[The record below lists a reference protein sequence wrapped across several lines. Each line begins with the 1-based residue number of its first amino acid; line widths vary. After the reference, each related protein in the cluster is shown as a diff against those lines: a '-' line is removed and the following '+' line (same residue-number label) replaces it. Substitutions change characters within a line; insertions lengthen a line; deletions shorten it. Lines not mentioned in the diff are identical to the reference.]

1 MKTMNIGLVG
11 VGGMGSVHY
20 ANYKEI
26 EGCRV
31 AAVCGGSKRAKE
43 TAEKWG
49 LPCYPS
55 IREMVENCDID
66 IVDIC
71 TPTYLHHDMVM
82 ESLDC
87 GKDTICEKPIA
98 LSLKDAKE
106 MLDKAEQKDCMLYI
120 AQVLQFTKEV
130 EILRRTV
137 ESGVYGKPLDA
148 CFERLSACPRWAQDG
163 WLFDVNKS
171 GLLPYDLH
179 IHDLDV
185 IVSIF
190 GKPEGYSFTSCQGED
205 KDYPEQFRISYDYGK
220 FHVAAEAAWFN
231 ADIPWTARWRVYFEN
246 GMLINDG
253 STLTAYQFGSEPK
266 VFDTSDQVMVST
278 GINVQPCGW
287 YYNELKHF
295 LDCAREHRPS
305 PNVGA
310 GQLLTVMEILEDISA
325 KWRK

>member
-26 EGCRV
+26 EGCQV

-55 IREMVENCDID
+55 IREMAENCDID

-185 IVSIF
+185 IVSVF
-190 GKPEGYSFTSCQGED
+190 GKPQGYSMSSCQGED
-205 KDYPEQFRISYDYGK
+205 KSYPEQIRIDYDYGK

-278 GINVQPCGW
+278 GINVPPCGW

>member
-185 IVSIF
+185 IVSVF
-190 GKPEGYSFTSCQGED
+190 GKPQGYSMSSCQGED
-205 KDYPEQFRISYDYGK
+205 KSYPEQIRINYDYGK
-220 FHVAAEAAWFN
+220 LHVAAEAAWFN

-253 STLTAYQFGSEPK
+253 NTLTAYQFGSEPK
-266 VFDTSDQVMVST
+266 VFDTSDEVMVST
-278 GINVQPCGW
+278 GINVPPCGW

>member
-31 AAVCGGSKRAKE
+31 AAVCGSSRRAKE

-49 LPCYPS
+49 LPCYPT

-106 MLDKAEQKDCMLYI
+106 MLDKAEQQGCMLYI

-130 EILRRTV
+130 EILHRTV

-148 CFERLSACPRWAQDG
+148 CFERLSACPRWAKDG

-185 IVSIF
+185 IVSVF
-190 GKPEGYSFTSCQGED
+190 GKPEGYSITSCQGDD
-205 KDYPEQFRISYDYGK
+205 KSYPEQIRINYDYGK
-220 FHVAAEAAWFN
+220 LHVAAEAAWFN

-253 STLTAYQFGSEPK
+253 NTLTAYQFGSEPK
-266 VFDTSDQVMVST
+266 VFDTRDEVMVST
-278 GINVQPCGW
+278 GINVPPCGW

-305 PNVGA
+305 PRVTA
-310 GQLLTVMEILEDISA
+310 QQLLTVMEILEDISA
-325 KWRK
+325 KWRR

>member
-26 EGCRV
+26 EGCQV

-130 EILRRTV
+130 
-137 ESGVYGKPLDA
+137 
-148 CFERLSACPRWAQDG
+148 
-163 WLFDVNKS
+163 
-171 GLLPYDLH
+171 
-179 IHDLDV
+179 
-185 IVSIF
+185 
-190 GKPEGYSFTSCQGED
+190 
-205 KDYPEQFRISYDYGK
+205 
-220 FHVAAEAAWFN
+220 
-231 ADIPWTARWRVYFEN
+231 
-246 GMLINDG
+246 
-253 STLTAYQFGSEPK
+253 
-266 VFDTSDQVMVST
+266 
-278 GINVQPCGW
+278 
-287 YYNELKHF
+287 
-295 LDCAREHRPS
+295 
-305 PNVGA
+305 
-310 GQLLTVMEILEDISA
+310 
-325 KWRK
+325 

>member
-1 MKTMNIGLVG
+1 MKTMKIGLVG
-11 VGGMGSVHY
+11 VGGMGNVHY

-26 EGCRV
+26 EGCQV
-31 AAVCGGSKRAKE
+31 AAVCGSSRRAKE
-43 TAEKWG
+43 TAEQWG

-82 ESLDC
+82 ESLGC

-106 MLDKAEQKDCMLYI
+106 MLDKAEQQGCMLYI

-185 IVSIF
+185 IVSVF
-190 GKPEGYSFTSCQGED
+190 GKPEGYSITSCQGED
-205 KDYPEQFRISYDYGK
+205 KNYPEQIRINYDYGK
-220 FHVAAEAAWFN
+220 LHVAAEAAWFN

-253 STLTAYQFGSEPK
+253 NTLTAYQFGSEPR
-266 VFDTSDQVMVST
+266 VFDTRDEVMVST
-278 GINVQPCGW
+278 GINVPPCGW